1 MNWFSGQISHLS
13 TIALCLLAG
22 ENRRAC
28 IPTAQ
33 FGLIVWEVRSEDQQY
48 REKTMSASKESDRHS
63 TLRRQGAGQGSSQ
76 QPPTPSTSSQGTKHF
91 TPSPAMLRT
100 KNKIQEKFRN
110 PNSTSKGK
118 GKSRRSEAKGKN
130 YSSQAERKVVD
141 RRDPKKVVQRN
152 KECDTKKGGR
162 NSKTGYYFRNFRRL
176 GSNVKTGRPD
186 RVYNAD
192 CSGEPY
198 SQFVAENKQ

>member
-1 MNWFSGQISHLS
+1 MPILNV
-13 TIALCLLAG
+13 ALQAGHTVTVYERNNRCGGLLMYG
-22 ENRRAC
+22 
-28 IPTAQ
+28 IPTMK
-33 FGLIVWEVRSEDQQY
+33 LS
-48 REKTMSASKESDRHS
+48 
-63 TLRRQGAGQGSSQ
+63 
-76 QPPTPSTSSQGTKHF
+76 
-91 TPSPAMLRT
+91 
-100 KNKIQEKFRN
+100 
-110 PNSTSKGK
+110 
-118 GKSRRSEAKGKN
+118 
-130 YSSQAERKVVD
+130 
-141 RRDPKKVVQRN
+141 KKVVQRN